1 MSLRHRHDGQSVS
14 DRDEPAGQIEEELEL
29 GSGGPKSSSGSLL
42 RRAWSTFREGLSRAP
57 LQRRVALLTSFA
69 VAVAVAVTGAAG
81 YFTLRLSL
89 YRSLDSE
96 LTEVAE
102 ALSGRVAAN
111 IRNIGGLTEFTLEAG
126 NFSAAIVRADGLI
139 SYVPGEQ
146 VHLKIEDPELAL
158 ARLHNGIS
166 ARSGT
171 DTEGR
176 PYRLVAVPLD
186 GLDNY
191 ALVVGRPLNV
201 TNDILSSLWISLVL
215 FGATG
220 VVLAG
225 AAGTAVARSG
235 LRPVRQL
242 TAAVEHVAQTDDLT
256 PITVTGSG
264 DVARLA
270 DSFNRMLASL
280 GSSRE
285 RQQRLIADAGHE
297 LRTPLTSLRTNIELL
312 SLDASSGMLKDSDR
326 REILGD
332 VTAQLSEFTS
342 LVKDL
347 VSLAR
352 DDQVR
357 AAPEPIDL
365 RDVISTALDR
375 VRRRAPKGMEFDVE
389 LSPLYVMGESDDL
402 ERAITNLLD
411 NAVKWSPADGTVR
424 VYLEGDRLRVA
435 DQGPGIADVDLPHI
449 FDRFYR
455 ADTARNTPGTG
466 LGLSIVAQTI
476 QRHGGWITAGRSAQG
491 GAEFIVQLPGATTLE
506 DLETLA
512 PTSF

>member
-1 MSLRHRHDGQSVS
+1 MRWR
-14 DRDEPAGQIEEELEL
+14 RRPRA
-29 GSGGPKSSSGSLL
+29 LL
-42 RRAWSTFREGLSRAP
+42 RSLWSRFRERLSRAP

-69 VAVAVAVTGAAG
+69 VAIAVAVTGMAG
-81 YFTLRLSL
+81 YFTLRLAL

-96 LTEVAE
+96 LTAVAE
-102 ALSGRVAAN
+102 ALSGRVASN
-111 IRNIGGLTEFTLEAG
+111 IRSIGGLTEFTLEAG
-126 NFSAAIVRADGLI
+126 NFSVAVVRADGEV

-146 VHLKIEDPELAL
+146 VHLEVGDTELAV
-158 ARLHNGIS
+158 ARLHNGVS

-176 PYRLVAVPLD
+176 PFRIVAVPLQS
-186 GLDNY
+186 LDNY
-191 ALVVGRPLNV
+191 ALVLGRPLDV
-201 TNDILSSLWISLVL
+201 TNDILSSLWIVLVL

-270 DSFNRMLASL
+270 DSFNRMLATL

-312 SLDASSGMLKDSDR
+312 SLDTTSNMLSEADR
-326 REILGD
+326 RDILGD

-342 LVKDL
+342 LIKDL

-352 DDQVR
+352 DDQV
-357 AAPEPIDL
+357 AVAPEPIDL
-365 RDVISTALDR
+365 RDVVTAALER
-375 VRRRAPKGMEFDVE
+375 VRRRAPKGMSFDVE

-411 NAVKWSPADGTVR
+411 NAVKWSPPEGTVR

-435 DQGPGIADVDLPHI
+435 DQGPGIADADLPHI

-455 ADTARNTPGTG
+455 ADSARNTPGTG
-466 LGLSIVAQTI
+466 LGLSIAAQTI
-476 QRHGGWITAGRSAQG
+476 QRHGGWITAGRSTQG
-491 GAEFIVQLPGATTLE
+491 GAEFTIQLPGATTLE
-506 DLETLA
+506 DLDELA
-512 PTSF
+512 PPASEERAGLRVPPAQRPAGVERQPR

>member
-1 MSLRHRHDGQSVS
+1 MSWRSRSGAWLHGLAGRF
-14 DRDEPAGQIEEELEL
+14 RDA
-29 GSGGPKSSSGSLL
+29 
-42 RRAWSTFREGLSRAP
+42 LSKAP

-81 YFTLRLSL
+81 YFTLRLAL

-102 ALSGRVAAN
+102 ALSGPVAAN

-126 NFSAAIVRADGLI
+126 NFSVAVVRADGQI

-146 VHLKIEDPELAL
+146 VHLQIGDSELAL
-158 ARLHNGIS
+158 ARLHNGVS

-176 PYRLVAVPLD
+176 PYRMVAVPLTS
-186 GLDNY
+186 LDNY
-191 ALVVGRPLNV
+191 ALVLGRPLNV
-201 TNDILSSLWISLVL
+201 TNDILSSLWIVLVL

-256 PITVTGSG
+256 PIQVTGSG

-270 DSFNRMLASL
+270 DSFNRMLATL

-312 SLDASSGMLKDSDR
+312 SLDARSNMLSENDR
-326 REILGD
+326 NEILGD
-332 VTAQLSEFTS
+332 VSAQLSEFTS
-342 LVKDL
+342 LIKDL

-352 DDQVR
+352 DDQVA
-357 AAPEPIDL
+357 AAPEPIDM
-365 RDVISTALDR
+365 RDVVTAALER
-375 VRRRAPKGMEFDVE
+375 VRRRAPKGMGFDVE

-402 ERAITNLLD
+402 ERADTNLLD
-411 NAVKWSPADGTVR
+411 NAVKWSPPDGTVR

-435 DQGPGIADVDLPHI
+435 DQGPGIADVDLPHV

-466 LGLSIVAQTI
+466 LGLSIVAQTV
-476 QRHGGWITAGRSAQG
+476 QRHGGWIKAGRSAQG
-491 GAEFIVQLPGATTLE
+491 GAEFTVQLPVATTLE
-506 DLETLA
+506 DLDALSPA
-512 PTSF
+512 GV

>member
-1 MSLRHRHDGQSVS
+1 MIR
-14 DRDEPAGQIEEELEL
+14 PAA
-29 GSGGPKSSSGSLL
+29 LL
-42 RRAWSTFREGLSRAP
+42 RAWRVRLREKLRSFP

-69 VAVAVAVTGAAG
+69 VAIAVAVTGMAG
-81 YFTLRLSL
+81 YFTLRLAL

-102 ALSGRVAAN
+102 ALASPVARN

-126 NFSAAIVRADGLI
+126 NFSVAVVRADGQ
-139 SYVPGEQ
+139 VFFVQGEQ
-146 VHLKIEDPELAL
+146 VHLQVGDEELAV
-158 ARLHNGIS
+158 ARLHNGVS
-166 ARSGT
+166 ARSGVAT
-171 DTEGR
+171 DGR
-176 PYRLVAVPLD
+176 PYRMVAVPLE

-191 ALVVGRPLNV
+191 ALVLGRPLNV
-201 TNDILSSLWISLVL
+201 TNDILSSLWIVLVL

-242 TAAVEHVAQTDDLT
+242 TAAVEYVAQTDDLT
-256 PITVTGSG
+256 PIQVTGSG

-270 DSFNRMLASL
+270 DSFNRMLSSL

-312 SLDASSGMLKDSDR
+312 SLDATSHMLSETDR
-326 REILGD
+326 REIFGD
-332 VTAQLSEFTS
+332 VNAQLAEFTA
-342 LVKDL
+342 LIKDL

-352 DDQVR
+352 DDQVA

-365 RDVISTALDR
+365 RDVITAALER
-375 VRRRAPKGMEFDVE
+375 ARRRAPKGVEFDVE

-411 NAVKWSPADGTVR
+411 NAVKWSPPDGTVR
-424 VYLEGDRLRVA
+424 IYLEGDRLRVA
-435 DQGPGIADVDLPHI
+435 DQGPGIADADLPHI

-466 LGLSIVAQTI
+466 LGLSIVAQTV

-491 GAEFIVQLPGATTLE
+491 GAEFIVQLPGATTRE
-506 DLETLA
+506 DLDELTQ
-512 PTSF
+512 PIF

>member
-1 MSLRHRHDGQSVS
+1 MRWRVRLAWV
-14 DRDEPAGQIEEELEL
+14 P
-29 GSGGPKSSSGSLL
+29 
-42 RRAWSTFREGLSRAP
+42 RALWAWFREGLSRAP

-69 VAVAVAVTGAAG
+69 VAVAVAVTGTAG
-81 YFTLRLSL
+81 YFTLRLAL
-89 YRSLDSE
+89 YRSLDNE
-96 LTEVAE
+96 LTEVAG
-102 ALSGRVAAN
+102 ALAGPVARN

-126 NFSAAIVRADGLI
+126 NFSVAVVRADGEVFF
-139 SYVPGEQ
+139 VPGEQ
-146 VHLKIEDPELAL
+146 VHLDVGDEELAL
-158 ARLHNGIS
+158 ARLHNGVS

-176 PYRLVAVPLD
+176 PFRMVAVPLD

-191 ALVVGRPLNV
+191 ALVLGRPLNV
-201 TNDILSSLWISLVL
+201 TNDILSSLWIVLVL

-242 TAAVEHVAQTDDLT
+242 TAAVEYVAQTDDLT

-270 DSFNRMLASL
+270 DSFNRMLSSL
-280 GSSRE
+280 TSSRE

-312 SLDASSGMLKDSDR
+312 SLDARSNMLTESDR
-326 REILGD
+326 NEILGD
-332 VTAQLSEFTS
+332 VTAQLSEFTA
-342 LVKDL
+342 LIKDL

-352 DDQVR
+352 DDQVT

-365 RDVISTALDR
+365 RDVVNAALER
-375 VRRRAPKGMEFDVE
+375 ARRRAPKGLTFDVE

-402 ERAITNLLD
+402 ERAVTNLLD
-411 NAVKWSPADGTVR
+411 NAVKWSPPNGVVR
-424 VYLEGDRLRVA
+424 VYLEADRLRVA

-466 LGLSIVAQTI
+466 LGLSIVAQTV
-476 QRHGGWITAGRSAQG
+476 QRHGGWIKAGRSAQG
-491 GAEFIVQLPGATTLE
+491 GAEFTVQLPGATTPEEL
-506 DLETLA
+506 DQRSPA
-512 PTSF
+512 GF

>member
-1 MSLRHRHDGQSVS
+1 MSWRSRLA
-14 DRDEPAGQIEEELEL
+14 AGMRGLWI
-29 GSGGPKSSSGSLL
+29 
-42 RRAWSTFREGLSRAP
+42 RFREGLSKAP

-81 YFTLRLSL
+81 YFTLRLAL

-102 ALSGRVAAN
+102 ALAAPVARN
-111 IRNIGGLTEFTLEAG
+111 IRSIGGLTEFTLEAG
-126 NFSAAIVRADGLI
+126 NFSVALVRADGQVTF
-139 SYVPGEQ
+139 VPGEQ
-146 VHLKIEDPELAL
+146 VHLVIGDDELAL
-158 ARLHNGIS
+158 ARLHNGVS
-166 ARSGT
+166 ARSGE

-176 PYRLVAVPLD
+176 PYRIVAVPVT

-191 ALVVGRPLNV
+191 ALVLGRPLTV
-201 TNDILSSLWISLVL
+201 TNDILSSLWIVLML

-220 VVLAG
+220 VILAG
-225 AAGTAVARSG
+225 TAGTAVARSG

-256 PITVTGSG
+256 PIQVTGSG

-312 SLDASSGMLKDSDR
+312 SLDARSNMLSATDRNDILSD
-326 REILGD
+326 
-332 VTAQLSEFTS
+332 VSAQLSEFTS
-342 LVKDL
+342 LIKDL

-352 DDQVR
+352 DDQVS

-365 RDVISTALDR
+365 RDVVSTALER
-375 VRRRAPKGMEFDVE
+375 ARRRAPKGVEFDVE
-389 LSPLYVMGESDDL
+389 LSPLYVMGEADDL
-402 ERAITNLLD
+402 ERAVTNLLD
-411 NAVKWSPADGTVR
+411 NAVKWSPPDGTVR

-455 ADTARNTPGTG
+455 ADSARNTPGTG
-466 LGLSIVAQTI
+466 LGLSIVAQTV
-476 QRHGGWITAGRSAQG
+476 QRHGGWIKAGRSAQG
-491 GAEFIVQLPGATTLE
+491 GAEFTVQLPGATTLE
-506 DLETLA
+506 DLDKLTPA
-512 PTSF
+512 GF

>member
-1 MSLRHRHDGQSVS
+1 MSWRPRPRVWLR
-14 DRDEPAGQIEEELEL
+14 
-29 GSGGPKSSSGSLL
+29 SLWT
-42 RRAWSTFREGLSRAP
+42 RFREALSKAP

-69 VAVAVAVTGAAG
+69 VAVAVAMTGAAG
-81 YFTLRLSL
+81 YFTLRLAL

-102 ALSGRVAAN
+102 ALADPVARN

-126 NFSAAIVRADGLI
+126 NFSVAVVRADGQV

-146 VHLKIEDPELAL
+146 VHLEIDDPELAV
-158 ARLHNGIS
+158 ARLHNGVS
-166 ARSGT
+166 ARSGV
-171 DTEGR
+171 DSSGR
-176 PYRLVAVPLD
+176 PYRIVAVPIG

-191 ALVVGRPLNV
+191 ALVLGRPLDV
-201 TNDILSSLWISLVL
+201 TNDILSSLWIVLVL

-270 DSFNRMLASL
+270 DSFNRMLSSL

-312 SLDASSGMLKDSDR
+312 SLDATSNMLSEADR
-326 REILGD
+326 IEILGD
-332 VTAQLSEFTS
+332 VTAQLREFT
-342 LVKDL
+342 LLIKDL

-352 DDQVR
+352 DDQVT
-357 AAPEPIDL
+357 AAPEPIDM
-365 RDVISTALDR
+365 RDVVTAALER
-375 VRRRAPKGMEFDVE
+375 VRRRAPKGMGFDVE
-389 LSPLYVMGESDDL
+389 LSPLYVMGEADDL
-402 ERAITNLLD
+402 ERAVTNLLD
-411 NAVKWSPADGTVR
+411 NAVKWSPSDGTVR
-424 VYLEGDRLRVA
+424 VHLEGDRLRVA
-435 DQGPGIADVDLPHI
+435 DQGPGIADADLPHI

-476 QRHGGWITAGRSAQG
+476 QRHGGWIKAGRSAQG
-491 GAEFIVQLPGATTLE
+491 GAEFTVQLPGATTLE
-506 DLETLA
+506 DLDKLSSA
-512 PTSF
+512 GF

>member
-1 MSLRHRHDGQSVS
+1 MRKV
-14 DRDEPAGQIEEELEL
+14 
-29 GSGGPKSSSGSLL
+29 
-42 RRAWSTFREGLSRAP
+42 P

-69 VAVAVAVTGAAG
+69 VAVAVAVTGLAG

-96 LTEVAE
+96 LTEVAM
-102 ALSGRVAAN
+102 ALSDPVAGD
-111 IRNIGGLTEFTLEAG
+111 IRRIGGLTQFTLQAG
-126 NFSAAIVRADGLI
+126 NFSVAVVRADGQVFF
-139 SYVPGEQ
+139 VPGDE
-146 VHLKIEDPELAL
+146 VHLEVGSEELAV
-158 ARLHNGIS
+158 ARLHNGVS
-166 ARSGT
+166 ARSGVAS
-171 DTEGR
+171 DGR
-176 PYRLVAVPLD
+176 PYRIVTVPLAA
-186 GLDNY
+186 LDNY
-191 ALVVGRPLNV
+191 ALVLGRPLNV
-201 TNDILSSLWISLVL
+201 TNDILSSLWIVLLL

-256 PITVTGSG
+256 PITVTASG

-270 DSFNRMLASL
+270 DSFNRMLSTL

-312 SLDASSGMLKDSDR
+312 AADARSHMLGDADR
-326 REILGD
+326 NEILGD
-332 VTAQLSEFTS
+332 VSAQFAEFTS
-342 LVKDL
+342 LIKDL
-347 VSLAR
+347 VQLAR
-352 DDQVR
+352 DDQVS

-365 RDVISTALDR
+365 RDVITAALER
-375 VRRRAPKGMEFDVE
+375 ARRRAPKGLKFDVE
-389 LSPLYVMGESDDL
+389 LSPLYVMGEADDL
-402 ERAITNLLD
+402 ERAVTNLLD
-411 NAVKWSPADGTVR
+411 NAVKWSPPGGTVR
-424 VYLEGDRLRVA
+424 IYLEGDRLRVA
-435 DQGPGIADVDLPHI
+435 DQGPGITEADLPHV

-476 QRHGGWITAGRSAQG
+476 QRHGGWIQAGRSAQG
-491 GAEFIVQLPGATTLE
+491 GAVFTVQLPGTTTLE
-506 DLETLA
+506 DLDTLA
-512 PTSF
+512 PTGF

>member
-1 MSLRHRHDGQSVS
+1 MRPG
-14 DRDEPAGQIEEELEL
+14 A
-29 GSGGPKSSSGSLL
+29 LL
-42 RRAWSTFREGLSRAP
+42 RAWRVRLREKLRKFP

-69 VAVAVAVTGAAG
+69 VAVAVAVTGMAG
-81 YFTLRLSL
+81 YFTLRLAL

-102 ALSGRVAAN
+102 ALASPVARN

-126 NFSAAIVRADGLI
+126 NFSVAVVRADGQ
-139 SYVPGEQ
+139 VFFVQGEQ
-146 VHLKIEDPELAL
+146 VHLEVGDEELAV
-158 ARLHNGIS
+158 ARLHNGVS
-166 ARSGT
+166 ARSGVAT
-171 DTEGR
+171 DGR
-176 PYRLVAVPLD
+176 PYRMVAVPLE

-191 ALVVGRPLNV
+191 ALVLGRPLNV
-201 TNDILSSLWISLVL
+201 TNDILSSLW
-215 FGATG
+215 

-242 TAAVEHVAQTDDLT
+242 TAAVEYVAQTDDLT
-256 PITVTGSG
+256 PIPVTGSG

-312 SLDASSGMLKDSDR
+312 SLDATSHMLTESDR
-326 REILGD
+326 REIFGD
-332 VTAQLSEFTS
+332 VNAQLAEFTA
-342 LVKDL
+342 LIKDL

-352 DDQVR
+352 DDQVA

-365 RDVISTALDR
+365 RDVITAALER
-375 VRRRAPKGMEFDVE
+375 ARRRAPKGVEFDVE

-411 NAVKWSPADGTVR
+411 NAVKWSPPDGTVR
-424 VYLEGDRLRVA
+424 IYLEGDRLRVA
-435 DQGPGIADVDLPHI
+435 DQGPGIADADLPHI

-466 LGLSIVAQTI
+466 LGLSIVAQTV

-491 GAEFIVQLPGATTLE
+491 GAEFIVQLPGATTRE
-506 DLETLA
+506 DLDELTQ
-512 PTSF
+512 PIF